1 VSRAAARRRRALPT
15 PRGLRDL
22 ARRAHRTRRT
32 RARIIIEQSFEI
44 LPHYRA
50 VSGARLA
57 AVRRSVLH
65 HLGLFYNVTLA
76 TGRALTAEDLEPSRQ
91 VARRRAAEGV
101 PLGEFLTFF
110 QIGLT
115 VIWEHLMATA
125 GDGPALRDL
134 LLDRVGAVISN
145 QTQLMTALV
154 EAYVEERERLS
165 RFRERDLD
173 EFFSLLVADEAPDAV
188 LEARARSLGLP
199 LDDAHVVAVFE
210 PGAEAEADLR
220 GRLAQRLPAS
230 PLRLGRTREGF
241 VAALPDE
248 PQLAQR
254 IEGAASAVDRHVGL
268 GARGCG
274 LASLRRSA
282 REALRALRIGMALG
296 AAGRVHRYDDVA
308 VLDLVGVGSPDSEAF
323 VRRTLG
329 GLLDAGASRSPLET
343 LRQLGAH
350 AHRIKPAAAAL
361 GVHPHTLA
369 YRLKQIRRRFGLDLD
384 DPEVRLRVQLALRIF
399 DAKSAP
405 VEPRRPRRRTRPR

>member
-1 VSRAAARRRRALPT
+1 VTST
-15 PRGLRDL
+15 PRGLREL
-22 ARRAHRTRRT
+22 ARRVYRTRRT

-44 LPHYRA
+44 LPHYRG

-125 GDGPALRDL
+125 GGTPALRDL

-173 EFFSLLVADEAPDAV
+173 EFFQLLVTDEAPDSV
-188 LEARARSLGLP
+188 LEPRARSLGLP
-199 LDDAHVVAVFE
+199 LDEAHAVAVFG
-210 PGAEAEADLR
+210 PGGGEAERELR
-220 GRLAQRLPAS
+220 SRLAQRLPAAA
-230 PLRLGRTREGF
+230 LRLGRTREGF
-241 VAALPDE
+241 VAALPED

-254 IEGAASAVDRHVGL
+254 LESAASAVDARVGL
-268 GARGCG
+268 GTSGRGV
-274 LASLRRSA
+274 ASLRRSA
-282 REALRALRIGMALG
+282 GEALRALRIGAALDG
-296 AAGRVHRYDDVA
+296 AARVHRYEEVA
-308 VLDLVGVGSPDSEAF
+308 VLDLVRAGTPDSDAF

-329 GLLDAGASRSPLET
+329 PLLDAGASRSSLET

-350 AHRIKPAAAAL
+350 GHRIKPAAAAL
-361 GVHPHTLA
+361 GIHPHTLT
-369 YRLKQIRRRFGLDLD
+369 YRLKQLRRRFGLELD
-384 DPEVRLRVQLALRIF
+384 DPELRLRVQLALRIL
-399 DAKSAP
+399 DATRGAG
-405 VEPRRPRRRTRPR
+405 EPRRPRRRARPR